1 MPLTDGDPVIVGTAA
16 PTVTVCDEAV
26 MVRETG
32 AAKIVKLK
40 VRELDPETLVAV
52 TVYVVADWTAVG
64 VPVSNPVDVLK
75 VIPAGADGE
84 IENVAESPEFVT
96 V

>member
-1 MPLTDGDPVIVGTAA
+1 
-16 PTVTVCDEAV
+16 
-26 MVRETG
+26 
-32 AAKIVKLK
+32 
-40 VRELDPETLVAV
+40 
-52 TVYVVADWTAVG
+52 VG

-96 V
+96 VYSEFAAEPTVADPDVEERVMFG